1 VPSPSRYISPLTILE
16 KVCLPPPTSLLIP
29 ADLKPWTIGTVY
41 VYGHASILGCENSSH
56 VIPERKHA
64 YQGPERTRLL
74 PGKRANRR
82 ARKKIRMNPSR
93 PETEPPTRSWD
104 ATEKEQTYGN
114 MLLIFLPQNAIDHAE
129 FSIIKL
135 HLDER
140 ALERLRNE
148 DAECFEEV
156 ANLNFG

>member
-1 VPSPSRYISPLTILE
+1 
-16 KVCLPPPTSLLIP
+16 
-29 ADLKPWTIGTVY
+29 
-41 VYGHASILGCENSSH
+41 
-56 VIPERKHA
+56 
-64 YQGPERTRLL
+64 
-74 PGKRANRR
+74 
-82 ARKKIRMNPSR
+82 
-93 PETEPPTRSWD
+93 
-104 ATEKEQTYGN
+104 